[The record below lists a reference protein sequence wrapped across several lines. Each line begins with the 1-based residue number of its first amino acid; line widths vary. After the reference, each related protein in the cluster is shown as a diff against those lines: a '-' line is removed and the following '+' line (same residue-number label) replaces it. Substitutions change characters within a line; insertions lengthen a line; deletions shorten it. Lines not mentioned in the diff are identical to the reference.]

1 MLAVIAVFL
10 VIDTW
15 DNPKRLTG
23 VGGFFTLILIGWIF
37 SVHPGKVRWRHIFW
51 GHSIQFVFALLV
63 LRFRSAY

>member
-1 MLAVIAVFL
+1 MAVIAVFL

-63 LRFRSAY
+63 LRFRLAY